1 MKKLLS
7 LLLLCALLLSLA
19 ACADPVIGE
28 TQGDEP
34 LSADPAAAPEALI
47 ELKGDSV
54 SCKAGGV
61 SVKGSVVTI
70 GAPGSYTVRG
80 TLNDGRILIDLKE
93 NPGKVSL
100 YLDGADITCLGD
112 SAIYLVQAKELNLV
126 LTAGSENRI
135 CSGTEADAAS
145 HNENRQGAAIY
156 AEDDL
161 DIQGEGSLTVL
172 GYLNN
177 GVTCKDDLKIKDG
190 RLLVYA
196 VNNGLRASESVT
208 VTGGTVDIEAGNDGI
223 KTSSAKKADKGFIQI
238 EDGTLSVRSGGDGVS
253 AETELRISGGS
264 ILAETTGDPAAASCK
279 GLKGKT
285 GVVISGGTINVTA
298 QDHAVRSGAALT
310 VSGGELTARSL
321 QGKGLSAETE
331 LLVEGGVLNVTASD
345 DGLVSADTV
354 RIRGGEVNVVSGAD
368 GIQGG
373 KKSTG
378 FTAETGTVS
387 FEGGLTRIS
396 AFNKP
401 IDAKASLHI
410 SGGTVFACGGGTLQP
425 ESELPYLL
433 FAADGRAGDELTM
446 SEPAL
451 SLQAAY
457 LYRTV
462 FVAAEGLSEGRS
474 YRLQAG
480 SQSLEAPPLGVS

>member
-7 LLLLCALLLSLA
+7 LALLCALLFSLA
-19 ACADPVIGE
+19 ACADPVIGGAPAE
-28 TQGDEP
+28 EP
-34 LSADPAAAPEALI
+34 LAADPDSVPEAVI
-47 ELKGDSV
+47 ELNGDSV
-54 SCKAGGV
+54 SCRTKGV
-61 SVKGSVVTI
+61 AVDGSVVTI
-70 GAPGSYTVRG
+70 GAPGSYTLRG
-80 TLNDGRILIDLKE
+80 TLSDGRVIVDLKE

-100 YLDGADITCLGD
+100 YLDGVDITCLND
-112 SAIYLVQAKELNLV
+112 SAIWLVQAKELNLV
-126 LTAGSENRI
+126 LVAGSKNTVT
-135 CSGTEADAAS
+135 SGTAADLDAYD
-145 HNENRQGAAIY
+145 ETRQGAAIF

-161 DIQGEGSLTVL
+161 DVQGEGELTVY

-177 GVTCKDDLKIKDG
+177 GVTCKDDIKIKG
-190 RLLVYA
+190 GSLTVLA
-196 VNNGLRASESVT
+196 ANNGLRASESVT
-208 VTGGTVDIEAGNDGI
+208 ISGGAVAVECGNDGV
-223 KTSSAKKADKGFIQI
+223 KASSAKKADKGFVQI
-238 EDGTLSVRSGGDGVS
+238 EGGTLSVRSGGDGVS

-279 GLKGKT
+279 GLKGRT
-285 GVVISGGTINVTA
+285 GVLISGGTISVTA

-310 VSGGELTARSL
+310 VSGGELTLLSA

-401 IDAKASLHI
+401 IDAKASLRI

-480 SQSLEAPPLGVS
+480 SQSLEAAASR

>member
-7 LLLLCALLLSLA
+7 LALLCALLFSLA
-19 ACADPVIGE
+19 ACADPVIGGAPAE
-28 TQGDEP
+28 EP
-34 LSADPAAAPEALI
+34 LAADPDSVPEAVI
-47 ELKGDSV
+47 ELNGDSV
-54 SCKAGGV
+54 SCRTKGV
-61 SVKGSVVTI
+61 AVDGSVVTI
-70 GAPGSYTVRG
+70 GAPGSYTLRG
-80 TLNDGRILIDLKE
+80 TLSDGRVIVDLKE

-100 YLDGADITCLGD
+100 YLDGVDITCLND
-112 SAIYLVQAKELNLV
+112 SAIWLVQAKELNLV
-126 LTAGSENRI
+126 LVAGSKNTVT
-135 CSGTEADAAS
+135 SGTAADLDAYD
-145 HNENRQGAAIY
+145 ETRQGAAIF

-161 DIQGEGSLTVL
+161 DVQGEGELTVY

-177 GVTCKDDLKIKDG
+177 GVTCKDDIKIKG
-190 RLLVYA
+190 GSLTVLA
-196 VNNGLRASESVT
+196 ANNGLRASESVT
-208 VTGGTVDIEAGNDGI
+208 ISGGAVAVECGNDGV
-223 KTSSAKKADKGFIQI
+223 KASSAKKADKGFVQI
-238 EDGTLSVRSGGDGVS
+238 EGGTLSVRSGGDGVS

-285 GVVISGGTINVTA
+285 GVLISGGTISVTA

-321 QGKGLSAETE
+321 QGKGLNAETE

-433 FAADGRAGDELTM
+433 FAADGRAGDELTL
-446 SEPAL
+446 SDAAL
-451 SLQAAY
+451 SMQAAY

-462 FVAAEGLSEGRS
+462 FVAGEGLSEGQS

-480 SQSLEAPPLGVS
+480 SQSLEATASR

>member
-7 LLLLCALLLSLA
+7 LLLFCALLLSLA

-47 ELKGDSV
+47 ELQGDSV

-100 YLDGADITCLGD
+100 YLDGADITCLSD

-126 LTAGSENRI
+126 LTAGSENRV

-145 HNENRQGAAIY
+145 YNENRQGAAIY

-177 GVTCKDDLKIKDG
+177 GVTCKDDLKIKGG

-208 VTGGTVDIEAGNDGI
+208 VTGGTVDIEAGNDGV

-238 EDGTLSVRSGGDGVS
+238 EDGTLTVVSGGDGVA
-253 AETELRISGGS
+253 AETELRILGGS
-264 ILAETTGDPAAASCK
+264 ITVTAEGDPAAASCK

-285 GVVISGGTINVTA
+285 GVTISGGAIDVTA
-298 QDHAVRSGAALT
+298 ADHAVRSGAALT
-310 VSGGELTARSL
+310 VSSGTLTARSL
-321 QGKGLSAETE
+321 QGKGLAAETE
-331 LLVEGGVLNVTASD
+331 LRIESGAVSVRSAD
-345 DGLVSADTV
+345 DGVACADTV
-354 RIRGGEVNVVSGAD
+354 RITGGTLSVVSGAD

-373 KKSTG
+373 KKGTG
-378 FTAETGTVS
+378 FGDTVGTVS
-387 FEGGLTRIS
+387 FEGGQTAVS

-401 IDAKASLHI
+401 IDAKAVLRI

-425 ESELPYLL
+425 ESELPYVL
-433 FAADGRAGDELTM
+433 FALDGRAGDPLTLDLEGV
-446 SEPAL
+446 EPL
-451 SLQAAY
+451 EAAY

-462 FVAAEGLSEGRS
+462 FFAGEGLSEGQS
-474 YRLQAG
+474 VRLQAG
-480 SQSLEAPPLGVS
+480 SQSREASASR

>member
-7 LLLLCALLLSLA
+7 LALLCALLFSLA
-19 ACADPVIGE
+19 ACADPVIGGAPAE
-28 TQGDEP
+28 EP
-34 LSADPAAAPEALI
+34 LAADPDSVPEAVI
-47 ELKGDSV
+47 ELNGDSV
-54 SCKAGGV
+54 SCRTKGV
-61 SVKGSVVTI
+61 AVDGSVVTI
-70 GAPGSYTVRG
+70 GAPGSYTLRG
-80 TLNDGRILIDLKE
+80 TLSDGRVIVDLKE

-100 YLDGADITCLGD
+100 YLDGVDITCLND
-112 SAIYLVQAKELNLV
+112 SAIWLVQAKELNLV
-126 LTAGSENRI
+126 LVAGSKNTVT
-135 CSGTEADAAS
+135 SGTAADLDAYD
-145 HNENRQGAAIY
+145 ETRQGAAIF

-161 DIQGEGSLTVL
+161 DVQGEGELTVC

-177 GVTCKDDLKIKDG
+177 GVTCKDDIKIKG
-190 RLLVYA
+190 GSLTVLA
-196 VNNGLRASESVT
+196 ANNGLRASESVT
-208 VTGGTVDIEAGNDGI
+208 ISGGAVTVECGNDGV
-223 KTSSAKKADKGFIQI
+223 KASSAKKADKGFVQI
-238 EDGTLSVRSGGDGVS
+238 EGGTLSVRSGGDGVS

-285 GVVISGGTINVTA
+285 GVLISGGTISVTA

-310 VSGGELTARSL
+310 VSGGELTLLSA

-401 IDAKASLHI
+401 IDAKASLRI

-480 SQSLEAPPLGVS
+480 SQSLEATASR